1 MSNDFKKH
9 LEDLNKI
16 GIALSA
22 EHNLD
27 RLLEMIVRKVRH
39 FTRADAGSLYIKEED
54 SLNFVV
60 AQNDTLDRKDPG
72 RAPFKSFKLEISKKS
87 IAGYAALTGELLNI
101 SDVYSLSKTTP
112 YQFDSSFDRN
122 MNYRTG
128 SMLVVPMKDHQDEII
143 GVLQLINSLNK
154 EGNPVP
160 FEKEYEGL
168 VSSLASQAAVAIR
181 NAKLIEEIKNLFK
194 RLVEYSASAIDARSP
209 HTAGH
214 SRRVATYAMR
224 IAKAI
229 NEEKEGHFAKINFS
243 DEELEEL
250 NYAAWLHDIGKIGV
264 REHVLEKSDKLSLG
278 RMEAIDNRFSYIKKS
293 LENEVLTK
301 KNKLYEESR
310 YHPEIFEELDQALSS
325 NLRMLEE
332 ELSFISKVNK
342 PGFLPDDDLERL
354 RQIKNKSYTD
364 IDGRE
369 RPYLTDFEFE
379 NLSVRKG
386 NLTVKEREEIQSHVQ
401 HTLNIVGKIP
411 FPKNLMHIPEYA
423 GCHHEMLNG
432 DGYPNKLKGE
442 EIPLQAKILSAIDI
456 YDALTAADRP
466 YKKAIP
472 TEKALDILRFEV
484 KDNHL
489 DKDIVELFINKKL
502 YEGVV

>member
-1 MSNDFKKH
+1 MDRDFKKR
-9 LEDLNKI
+9 LRDLNRI

-27 RLLEMIVRKVRH
+27 LLLEVIVRKARH
-39 FTRADAGSLYIKEED
+39 FTQADAGSLYIKEED

-60 AQNDTLDRKDPG
+60 AQNDTLDRKDPQ
-72 RAPFKSFKLEISKKS
+72 RAPFKSSKLKISKES
-87 IAGYAALTGELLNI
+87 IAGYVAITGELLNI
-101 SDVYSLSKTTP
+101 KDAYSLSKNTP

-122 MNYRTG
+122 MNYRTS

-143 GVLQLINSLNK
+143 GVLQLINSLDK
-154 EGNPVP
+154 QGNLIP
-160 FEKEYEGL
+160 FEKEDEDL

-181 NAKLIEEIKNLFK
+181 NAKLIKEIKNLFK
-194 RLVEYSASAIDARSP
+194 SLVEYSVSAIDARSP

-214 SRRVATYAMR
+214 SRRVATYAMKV
-224 IAKAI
+224 AKAI
-229 NEEKEGHFAKINFS
+229 NEEEEGPFAKTNFS
-243 DEELEEL
+243 NEELEEL
-250 NYAAWLHDIGKIGV
+250 NYAAWLHDMGKIGV
-264 REHVLEKSDKLSLG
+264 REYVLEKADKLSLG
-278 RMEAIDNRFSYIKKS
+278 RMEAIVNRFNYIKKS
-293 LENEVLTK
+293 LESEAILK
-301 KNKLYEESR
+301 KNKFYEEGR

-325 NLRMLEE
+325 NLRMLNE
-332 ELSFISKVNK
+332 ELAFIDKVNK
-342 PGFLPDDDLERL
+342 PGFLPDDDLQRL
-354 RQIKNKSYTD
+354 TSIKNKTYTD
-364 IDGRE
+364 VDGQE

-386 NLTVKEREEIQSHVQ
+386 NLTAKEREEIQSHVQ

-411 FPKNLMHIPEYA
+411 FPKNLAHIPEYA
-423 GCHHEMLNG
+423 ACHHEMLNG

-442 EIPLQAKILSAIDI
+442 EISLQAKILSAIDI

-502 YEGVV
+502 YEGVT

>member
-87 IAGYAALTGELLNI
+87 IAGYVAITGELLNI
-101 SDVYSLSKTTP
+101 RDVYSLSKTTP

-143 GVLQLINSLNK
+143 GVLQLINSLN
-154 EGNPVP
+154 EEENPVP

>member
-1 MSNDFKKH
+1 MSDDFKKQ
-9 LEDLNKI
+9 LKDLNKI

-27 RLLEMIVRKVRH
+27 RLLEMIVKKVRH

-101 SDVYSLSKTTP
+101 RDVYSLSKTTP

-181 NAKLIEEIKNLFK
+181 NAKLIKEIKDLFK
-194 RLVEYSASAIDARSP
+194 SLVEYSASAIDARSP

-229 NEEKEGHFAKINFS
+229 AAQKEGPFAKIRFS

-250 NYAAWLHDIGKIGV
+250 NYAAWLHDMGKIGV

-278 RMEAIDNRFSYIKKS
+278 RMEAIANRFNYIKKS

-325 NLRMLEE
+325 NLRMLDE
-332 ELSFISKVNK
+332 ELAFIGKLNK

-466 YKKAIP
+466 YKKALP